1 MGRRHE
7 QYSVGYALASDQI
20 RWPDQ
25 NNIRAGLV
33 DSSCLRARPL
43 ACKRAYATPDGRG
56 KASFALPLFRLLILK
71 FSLNN
76 AGISY
81 RLFRGQG
88 HTVSITSAF

>member
-43 ACKRAYATPDGRG
+43 ACKRGVCYPTQRG
-56 KASFALPLFRLLILK
+56 KASFGLPLFRLHILK

-76 AGISY
+76 VGISY
-81 RLFRGQG
+81 RLLRGLG
-88 HTVSITSAF
+88 HTISIASAF